1 MRKDSIMQNTNNPA
15 IEKSRPRYGEI
26 WTCNLSENEGS
37 IQGGYRPVFIV
48 SNDKNNTYSSTINI
62 IPITSK
68 MNKRK
73 LPVHV
78 ELWNYQKYGLRS
90 PSTIMIEQTTTVTLE
105 SLDKYI
111 GKILDRN
118 VLGDIS
124 RAMTVQFP
132 IIAV

>member
-1 MRKDSIMQNTNNPA
+1 MLNTNNPT
-15 IEKSRPRYGEI
+15 IKKSRPKCGEI
-26 WTCNLSENEGS
+26 WMCNLSENEGS
-37 IQGGYRPVFIV
+37 IQSGYRPVFIV

-62 IPITSK
+62 IPITTK

-78 ELWNYQKYGLRS
+78 ELWNYQRYGLKA
-90 PSTIMIEQTTTVTLE
+90 PSTLMVEQTTTVALS

-111 GKILDRN
+111 GKILDKN

-124 RAMTVQFP
+124 RAMRVQFP
-132 IIAV
+132 VIAV

>member
-1 MRKDSIMQNTNNPA
+1 MLNTNNPT
-15 IEKSRPRYGEI
+15 IEKSRPKCGEI
-26 WTCNLSENEGS
+26 WMCNLSENEGS
-37 IQGGYRPVFIV
+37 IQSGYRPVFIV

-62 IPITSK
+62 IPITTK

-78 ELWNYQKYGLRS
+78 ELWNYQRYGLRS
-90 PSTIMIEQTTTVTLE
+90 PSTLMVEQTTTVALS

-111 GKILDRN
+111 GKIIDKN

-124 RAMTVQFP
+124 RAMRVQFP
-132 IIAV
+132 VIAV

>member
-1 MRKDSIMQNTNNPA
+1 MQNTNNPT
-15 IEKSRPRYGEI
+15 IEKSRPKCGEI
-26 WTCNLSENEGS
+26 WMCNLSENEGS
-37 IQGGYRPVFIV
+37 IQSGYRPVFIV

-62 IPITSK
+62 IPITTK

-78 ELWNYQKYGLRS
+78 ELWNYQRYGLKA
-90 PSTIMIEQTTTVTLE
+90 PSTLMVEQTTTVALS

-111 GKILDRN
+111 GKILDKN

-124 RAMTVQFP
+124 RAMRVQFP
-132 IIAV
+132 VIAV

>member
-1 MRKDSIMQNTNNPA
+1 MQNTNSPTS
-15 IEKSRPRYGEI
+15 EKSRPKCGEI
-26 WTCNLSENEGS
+26 WMCNLSENEGS
-37 IQGGYRPVFIV
+37 IQSGYRPVFIV

-62 IPITSK
+62 IPITTK

-78 ELWNYQKYGLRS
+78 ELWNYQRYGLKA
-90 PSTIMIEQTTTVTLE
+90 PSTLMVEQTTTVALS

-111 GKILDRN
+111 GKILDKN

-124 RAMTVQFP
+124 RAMRVQFP
-132 IIAV
+132 VIAV

>member
-1 MRKDSIMQNTNNPA
+1 MLNTNNPT
-15 IEKSRPRYGEI
+15 IEKSRPKCGEI
-26 WTCNLSENEGS
+26 WMCNLSKNEGS
-37 IQGGYRPVFIV
+37 IQSGYRPVFIV

-62 IPITSK
+62 IPITTK

-78 ELWNYQKYGLRS
+78 ELWNYQRYGLKA
-90 PSTIMIEQTTTVTLE
+90 PSTLMVEQTTTVALS

-111 GKILDRN
+111 GKILDKN

-124 RAMTVQFP
+124 RAMRVQFP
-132 IIAV
+132 VIAV

>member
-1 MRKDSIMQNTNNPA
+1 MLNTNNPT
-15 IEKSRPRYGEI
+15 IEKSRPKCGEI
-26 WTCNLSENEGS
+26 WMCNLSESEGS

-48 SNDKNNTYSSTINI
+48 SNDKNNTYSPTINI
-62 IPITSK
+62 IPITTK

-78 ELWNYQKYGLRS
+78 ELWNYQRYGLKA
-90 PSTIMIEQTTTVTLE
+90 PSTLMVEQTTTVALS

-111 GKILDRN
+111 GKILDKN

-124 RAMTVQFP
+124 RAMRVQFP
-132 IIAV
+132 VIAV

>member
-1 MRKDSIMQNTNNPA
+1 MLNTNNPT
-15 IEKSRPRYGEI
+15 IEKSRPKCGEI
-26 WTCNLSENEGS
+26 WMCNLSESEGS
-37 IQGGYRPVFIV
+37 IQSGYRPVFIV

-62 IPITSK
+62 IPITTK

-78 ELWNYQKYGLRS
+78 ELWNYQRYGLRA
-90 PSTIMIEQTTTVTLE
+90 PSTLMVEQTTTVALS

-111 GKILDRN
+111 GKILDKN

-124 RAMTVQFP
+124 RAMRVQFP
-132 IIAV
+132 VIAV

>member
-1 MRKDSIMQNTNNPA
+1 MQNTNNPA

>member
-1 MRKDSIMQNTNNPA
+1 MLNTNNPT
-15 IEKSRPRYGEI
+15 IEKSRPKCGEI
-26 WTCNLSENEGS
+26 WMCNLSENEGS
-37 IQGGYRPVFIV
+37 IQSGYRPVFIV

-62 IPITSK
+62 IPITTK

-78 ELWNYQKYGLRS
+78 ELWNYQRYGLKA
-90 PSTIMIEQTTTVTLE
+90 PSTLMVEQTTTVALS

-111 GKILDRN
+111 GKILDKN

-124 RAMTVQFP
+124 RAMRVQFP
-132 IIAV
+132 VIAI

>member
-1 MRKDSIMQNTNNPA
+1 MQNTNNTT
-15 IEKSRPRYGEI
+15 IEKSRPRCGEI
-26 WTCNLSENEGS
+26 WMCNLSENGGS
-37 IQGGYRPVFIV
+37 IQSGYRPVFIV

-62 IPITSK
+62 IPITTK

-78 ELWNYQKYGLRS
+78 ELWNYQRYGLKA
-90 PSTIMIEQTTTVTLE
+90 PSTIMVEQTMTVTLE

-124 RAMTVQFP
+124 RAMRVQFP
-132 IIAV
+132 VIAV